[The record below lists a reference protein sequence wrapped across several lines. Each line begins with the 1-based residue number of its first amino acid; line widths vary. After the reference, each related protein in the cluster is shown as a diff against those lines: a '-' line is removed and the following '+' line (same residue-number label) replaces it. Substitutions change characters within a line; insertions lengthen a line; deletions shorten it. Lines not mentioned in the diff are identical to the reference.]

1 MSLKDRSGYRP
12 VLCPPVRASRLINL
26 LSAELTPPRP
36 LLILL
41 LYEEQYYLCISN
53 SLLEN
58 RFSCEERDAI
68 LSAPS
73 AQISDF
79 VRCPFLSTRYT
90 DFLTSIFKKCCEDNN
105 AVPQMTVETSSI
117 MTRLSLCASGL
128 GVMFLSKSLYQQAT
142 SIFQQE
148 ILDAIRFIPLSYQPE
163 PIYRQLGINY
173 LTQRGLTPVEQSFI
187 DTAKKALMSRPSL
200 MILETLLQSVACDAQ
215 ECGFQ
220 LLFRRSLVF
229 WRRTAIL
236 SA

>member
-1 MSLKDRSGYRP
+1 MHSIRENGNTMLSIGIILNRATVIIQKTIPLFQKMHPDVNIRVVEMPDTDLSSVLRSEP
-12 VLCPPVRASRLINL
+12 ID
-26 LSAELTPPRP
+26 
-36 LLILL
+36 LLICYQLNSATTSFVP

-105 AVPQMTVETSSI
+105 AVPQITVETSSV

-187 DTAKKALMSRPSL
+187 DTAKKALTSDPP
-200 MILETLLQSVACDAQ
+200 
-215 ECGFQ
+215 
-220 LLFRRSLVF
+220 
-229 WRRTAIL
+229 
-236 SA
+236 